1 MYIVYTYICKP
12 YNGLFNIYCFSQVCE
27 AALQMMKTA
36 TPEPHAPCLPDSI
49 RQTQPCLPL
58 LLRPTRWRSWPRG
71 GKRRAFWDQVFRE
84 KEAVGFPGGRAWT
97 TVGLRRESHTLAPAP
112 APLLWFESNKQMWKI
127 LEQGRAG

>member
-1 MYIVYTYICKP
+1 MPRVFQTASDKP
-12 YNGLFNIYCFSQVCE
+12 S
-27 AALQMMKTA
+27 
-36 TPEPHAPCLPDSI
+36 HAYHFCSG
-49 RQTQPCLPL
+49 
-58 LLRPTRWRSWPRG
+58 PRGGGAGPG